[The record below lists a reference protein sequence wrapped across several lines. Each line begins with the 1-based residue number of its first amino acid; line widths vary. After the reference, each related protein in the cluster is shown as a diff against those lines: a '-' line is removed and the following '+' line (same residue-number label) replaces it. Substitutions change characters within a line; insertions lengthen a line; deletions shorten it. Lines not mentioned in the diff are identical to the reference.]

1 MVCGRCGLAGNFRD
15 SHIVAFLEKVMVVR
29 DASVLAHCRI
39 PLSAAEPQIFEQ
51 YIKDRGTLLTL
62 SSDINMTK
70 ENVFD
75 PSAWISQAKAAQLR
89 GVSRQAIAELV
100 KKNRFKTIKIGGKIL
115 LDRLDV
121 ESYQAKLPGREPKRG
136 RKKQHRPTL
145 ERRKST
151 ETTEKHDYIEKL
163 ISQSEAARLRGVSKQ
178 AITSLISRGRLTSVD
193 VAGHTLVLRSE
204 IESFVVRPKGHPPK
218 KAIGKKK
225 SQNAKP
231 KSKA

>member
-1 MVCGRCGLAGNFRD
+1 
-15 SHIVAFLEKVMVVR
+15 
-29 DASVLAHCRI
+29 
-39 PLSAAEPQIFEQ
+39 
-51 YIKDRGTLLTL
+51 L
-62 SSDINMTK
+62 SSDSDAIE

-75 PSAWISQAKAAQLR
+75 PSAWISRAEAAQLR

-100 KKNRFKTIKIGGKIL
+100 RKHRFKTLKIGGKIL
-115 LDRLDV
+115 LNRLEV

-136 RKKQHRPTL
+136 RKKQDRPTS

-151 ETTEKHDYIEKL
+151 EATEKYEDIEKL

-204 IESFVVRPKGHPPK
+204 IESFLARPKGRPLKKSNGKKASQEVKPK
-218 KAIGKKK
+218 K
-225 SQNAKP
+225 
-231 KSKA
+231 